1 MNATNAPTNLGGE
14 NTSSNKQIKKLSLV
28 LNDLDSDDSILKEG
42 VDDGE
47 SVDCFSW
54 FNNKF
59 ANKDA

>member
-14 NTSSNKQIKKLSLV
+14 NTASNKQIKKLSLL
-28 LNDLDSDDSILKEG
+28 LNDSDSDDNILKEG

-54 FNNKF
+54 FS
-59 ANKDA
+59 